1 MLQQAPR
8 FDVAGAAQLAR
19 DLYGFES
26 TASPL
31 PSERDQNFLLV
42 TTAGD
47 RFVLKIANA
56 TEALEMLDAQNAAME
71 HLARS
76 RGSLDFCPRILSTTD
91 GQQIARAPSGHFVR
105 LRHISLPT
113 GPRSR
118 FSSSGAIPN
127 CSERS

>member
-8 FDVAGAAQLAR
+8 FDVAGAARLAR
-19 DLYGFES
+19 ELYGLDS

-71 HLARS
+71 HVAGL
-76 RGSLDFCPRILSTTD
+76 GLCPRVVAS
-91 GQQIARAPSGHFVR
+91 H
-105 LRHISLPT
+105 
-113 GPRSR
+113 
-118 FSSSGAIPN
+118 
-127 CSERS
+127 